1 MKLNTKPKQMN
12 LIFGF
17 IIMCISVALLTYG
30 YTSKTQSGV
39 NAEDTTIIYG
49 LIALI
54 SGIILTATGVYSL
67 IIKPETRKENP
78 SDRVKTVT
86 QAALLAAL
94 CYIGFQYFKIP
105 IPVGT
110 EKTALH
116 IGNTFCVL
124 AALLL
129 GGLWGGLAGSI
140 GMTIADLTSDYVT
153 SAPKT
158 LLLKL
163 CIGLIV
169 GFVAHTIFHISKE
182 HNKKK
187 ILRIAIISSTCGMA
201 FNVIAD
207 PLIGYFYKRY
217 VLNIPADVASIW
229 AKIGATTTLVNAIAA
244 VIVAVILYT
253 ALRPALLSSN
263 LLREVE

>member
-1 MKLNTKPKQMN
+1 MNINTNTKRMN
-12 LIFGF
+12 
-17 IIMCISVALLTYG
+17 IILGLTITCISIAILIYG
-30 YTSKTQSGV
+30 YSSKTQIGV
-39 NAEDTTIIYG
+39 TANDTTIIYG
-49 LIALI
+49 LIALLT
-54 SGIILTATGVYSL
+54 GIILTVTGIYNASKKA
-67 IIKPETRKENP
+67 KPQHTNHSE
-78 SDRVKTVT
+78 RVKTIT

-169 GFVAHTIFHISKE
+169 GFVAHKIFHISKE

-201 FNVIAD
+201 FNVVAD
-207 PLIGYFYKRY
+207 PLVGYFYKRY
-217 VLNIPADVASIW
+217 ILNIPADVASIW
-229 AKIGATTTLVNAIAA
+229 AKIGASTTLVNAIAA

-253 ALRPALLSSN
+253 ALRPALLASN